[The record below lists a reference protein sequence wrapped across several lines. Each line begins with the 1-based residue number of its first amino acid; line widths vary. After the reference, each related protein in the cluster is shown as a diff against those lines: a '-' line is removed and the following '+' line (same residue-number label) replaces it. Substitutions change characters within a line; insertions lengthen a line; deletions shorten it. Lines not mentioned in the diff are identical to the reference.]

1 MHFYIV
7 HGYQASP
14 GSHWFPWLEQQLA
27 ADGHTVHTI
36 ALPHPNA
43 PELDEW
49 VEAIGRVIARP
60 SADGLRDISC
70 GFAACRVK
78 GHFVWI

>member
-14 GSHWFPWLEQQLA
+14 DSHWFPWLKRLLT

-36 ALPHPNA
+36 AA
-43 PELDEW
+43 
-49 VEAIGRVIARP
+49 
-60 SADGLRDISC
+60 
-70 GFAACRVK
+70 
-78 GHFVWI
+78 